1 MCRPGESV
9 KNLFTKSVLPT
20 VVWNLFSSQ
29 KHFVLASL
37 YAESAERSWP
47 NGRVDLG
54 KRIPFGFVH
63 CTQQTALTIDMMIG
77 RS

>member
-1 MCRPGESV
+1 MEFV
-9 KNLFTKSVLPT
+9 FFL
-20 VVWNLFSSQ
+20 

-77 RS
+77 RSYIGRVWFGLV